1 MQANQILKFGTGTV
15 RGTARLA
22 ERLTRQVAGGAYGIV
37 QEARHLGRESKP
49 DMDDVT
55 LARKVES
62 EIFRGPRS
70 PKSTVDVNVVD
81 GVVWLRGEV
90 KTAKQIR
97 DLEAKTREVP
107 EVRGVEN
114 LLHQA
119 KTPAPSRA
127 DTPRRQQRTRS
138 STRRPTPARRTGGK
152 VTDDRTDAIAP
163 DAEPSPAE
171 HAEQREGRT
180 PAPLGSTGESGS
192 QGAGSQEAGGGGQA
206 QTAPSSAPEALRG
219 QPGSS

>member
-1 MQANQILKFGTGTV
+1 MQPNQILKLGTAPV

-22 ERLTRQVAGGAYGIV
+22 GRVARGVAGEAAGIV
-37 QEARHLGRESKP
+37 AEARNLGRTPKP
-49 DMDDVT
+49 GMDDVT

-62 EIFRGPRS
+62 EIFRAPRS
-70 PKSTVDVNVVD
+70 PKATVNVNVVD

-97 DLEAKTREVP
+97 DLETKTRAVP
-107 EVRGVEN
+107 EVKGVEN
-114 LLHQA
+114 LLHQT
-119 KTPAPSRA
+119 KTPAPTRA

-163 DAEPSPAE
+163 QAEPSPAE
-171 HAEQREGRT
+171 HSRRREGRT
-180 PAPLGSTGESGS
+180 PAPLGSTDGGEDTTGTSGDS
-192 QGAGSQEAGGGGQA
+192 QS
-206 QTAPSSAPEALRG
+206 
-219 QPGSS
+219 